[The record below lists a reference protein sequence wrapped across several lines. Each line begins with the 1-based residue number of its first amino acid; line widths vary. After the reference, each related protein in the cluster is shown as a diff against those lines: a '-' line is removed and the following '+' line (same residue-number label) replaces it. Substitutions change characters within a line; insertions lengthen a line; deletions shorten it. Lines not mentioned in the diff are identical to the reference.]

1 MKKTLTALAL
11 IATVSQ
17 VQAAEIKFLGEIVDE
32 TCSLEVNGVTNP
44 TVLLPSISKKEL
56 ASIGQTA
63 GEARFTL
70 TLKGCTSAEATRSIA
85 ATFLPNGD
93 VTQEGR
99 LANEAPGG
107 SNKVSLQL
115 LDETTPINLA
125 SGELSR
131 VTMVEEG
138 ESTVGVSKV
147 LGVRYYAEA
156 SGLEATAVESS
167 MQYSISYL

>member
-1 MKKTLTALAL
+1 MKKTVIALAL
-11 IATVSQ
+11 IATVQQ
-17 VQAAEIKFLGEIVDE
+17 VQAAEVKFIGEIVDE

-44 TVLLPSISKKEL
+44 TIMLPSVSKKDL
-56 ASIGQTA
+56 AAIGQTA
-63 GEARFTL
+63 GESRFTL
-70 TLKGCTSAEATRSIA
+70 TLKGCTGAEATRTIA
-85 ATFLPNGD
+85 ASFLPNGD
-93 VTQEGR
+93 VTKDGR

-131 VTMVEEG
+131 VTLVEEG
-138 ESTVGVSKV
+138 ESTQGVSKV